1 MSAASMNSSA
11 SSSSNSNSTFK
22 NSASGEGSNANG
34 GGSNSSSGCGNTASS
49 PANIVVL
56 EGGPAAIQQHHQP
69 HHLTNH
75 HHLMDSSDVVTAAA
89 GLQQLSNAANAIK
102 LRECAVQYSNLIS
115 YGSNITSSNNSSS
128 SSSNNSFSNN
138 GNILTSS
145 SSSISSTSNSSSSH
159 NAPTS
164 NSMNMLSQQTNVS
177 DAAASGVP
185 LVTAAAPTGGS
196 LVQML
201 GSATIVS
208 KAHPHHQQPAQHAF
222 PQQQTFNYIDAAG
235 KNFNVLTSTGA
246 KLGPSAKLIGVPFS
260 KMKSI
265 ATTTSNQTQPQVQLQ
280 QQQHPQHIVVS
291 ATVSG
296 GGGGSS
302 MSTAPKAPGTMV
314 HKLTVPRNIQL
325 LTRIPSSNSNSNATG
340 AGSTTSTVTTLSNGG
355 RILQTQTQYNTLQ
368 DTGGGGAG
376 PGIGGTTTA
385 TFDLKSIVPAA
396 HSVKPVPVTSK
407 NKVSQNASLKLMQQN
422 AKPLSTATVTLQGK
436 GGQQLPMSQQITG
449 GTAMVNLSLKAVRS
463 GVGIGTASGKSGG
476 GTITLPT
483 SNASTFYMKGGNVV
497 VSNGNGTVSLQQPLI
512 SSPHYTTTPP
522 SVQTTVSFQHPS
534 SNTIQQHHHPATMMV
549 PTSASPQQPSMGGG
563 NVMVATNT
571 TSSGTVK
578 FSASALHGLAK
589 LSTPAATGNG
599 AASNLLKTTKNQL
612 IQIHP
617 HHQQPQVSASS
628 PAALSPSP
636 HFRTQSPGLT
646 VGGGNTVGSAPLMIS
661 TSGSTGNAGAQ
672 IVLQQHG
679 TPMMLVSSAAGSSPT
694 TSSTATIVGKLGTA
708 SSRYPNVSSASFYT
722 VSTSAYGGGVT
733 TMTTTSATSTTTH
746 GHKGLSNLYTA
757 AACVGAYD
765 QQQQQ
770 QQQLTQQ
777 QHDMVTKI
785 VTKSTTTTGPTPKVT
800 PKAASGANRTRHNS
814 VSQYQQNQLQQ
825 QNQQQLQHHLASSNP
840 VSSASAIKTSY
851 VAVEHQQQHGST
863 ATDQQQAVALTNHV
877 GSPAYNQQQTSHTRY
892 LYTSSPS
899 KPSQQQQQQQQQQSS
914 DTIGNDT
921 GYYNGQS
928 DETFMA
934 RILQSLSKKSAESG
948 LHGNAQYTANVPSV
962 QNRHNQQQHQQP
974 AYEVQSSAVTGRRM
988 SISNEGTIVLEPSQS
1003 IPTAPDPAVTA
1014 EYRDDEDLHSVEVRP
1029 APIDPS
1035 SGRLAV
1041 LQAIILD
1048 HTYCIPNSWG
1058 VAEQGLLCGSVA
1070 LQHQQQPS
1078 MNPPAAP
1085 SPMPPMN
1092 ALIPIGSGHI
1102 GVASPV
1108 ATGLPVAQLAKGSSS
1123 LSGSNSM
1130 YEYLY
1135 QAKGGLSTSRPT
1147 DDDDTQSIISNG
1159 SRSGAGL
1166 DNDLG
1171 EETDTAPECEGEDD
1185 SVTRCICD
1193 LTHDDGYMICCDKC
1207 SAWQHVDCMGID
1219 RSNIP
1224 DEYNCELCQPRP
1236 VDKVR
1241 ARQLQLHKRKEQ
1253 SLFLANNN
1261 VVSGTTSSST
1271 TGTTGTLA
1279 ASGADVQQMLLPPSV
1294 SLTGGK
1300 GSGHHASYHAQY
1312 NDLHTSKGAGGANS
1326 NSVYNQHGA
1335 SHHQHFNSA
1344 APGGGSGV
1352 KSAKKSRSSGAGSR
1366 KKSDSISSNSS
1377 SCSSSTMMPFGSS
1390 NNSLAIPASLGGS
1403 LMNAPPAPG
1412 GAAFP
1417 PSSSHHSHTNDRM
1430 MLVSGSGTIGGDA
1443 SGTASGDMP
1452 STMLLAAAAAAADRM
1467 GTIGSS
1473 LNCDSMNNAGG
1484 TLVGPGG
1491 IISGS
1496 GNAVSGGI
1504 TKKLSKKA
1512 EAALNRSNNTTSGK
1526 RNKEGLRNNTLGTG
1540 AKPSKKKSKS
1550 AEQSTEKLTN
1560 MIRTWID
1567 SYEWASTNHY
1577 SPELRARLQ
1586 AFAKQQ
1592 HSQNPLLNDNRLL
1605 VIPGSGALPPRCT
1618 TVPHAGGKILIGTSD
1633 IEPRT
1638 PIIEVRGKYMLT
1650 SQHKQ
1655 LQSLFNMAANG
1666 KLSQNKNA
1674 GPFLFLYQLPMT
1686 SAGGSGMELCVD
1698 TRTYGNDARFVR
1710 RSCRPNAELQHS
1722 VEKGVVHLYLVAT
1735 TNIKSNTEITIR
1747 HDEQLIRRM
1756 GGVVILTHTTVTNV
1770 CACGLIKDC
1779 AYSAQLSE
1787 PTPSQGA
1794 MIGIGS
1800 ANNGLPLSNSA
1811 GAAVAPTTPTK
1822 TSSSTR
1828 LGAQALKRS
1837 VSEIGTIGTGG
1848 GASTEPPVRKS
1859 GTKKSRNNSTSR
1871 GSSSSLS
1878 CFGGSVEN
1886 AASAAIGRSRTTSGS
1901 GGEHGE
1907 AAFPGAL
1914 SPMMMP
1920 EGLMPSQSQLSTIPP
1935 PLIPPAHLQQLLQ
1948 QQQQQQQHH
1957 QQDLQG
1963 AALGSGLSGASASH
1977 LGNGPY
1983 LFGVAGTAG
1992 GPPIMASPQHPAAG
2006 ISGSSPYHCYDM
2018 KSPLRSP
2025 QPHSTSLTSTTTATA
2040 PIVLPAGVPQ
2050 PLTLPYHP
2058 LHQQAIAAA
2067 AAANSP
2073 ASSPINKQSSP
2084 GAGEVAVPGPPDA
2097 AAAALLAMAASGGP
2111 RMNLTESLTTV
2122 GTVTAGG
2129 STTSNTE
2136 HGSRLELIQ
2145 QQQQLHQQ
2153 QILEDV
2159 LKIQIKPSP
2168 PTSPIK
2174 QPPSRRVSLLLSPTK
2189 PPVVAPVALAA
2200 ASVSETITERKMTTN
2215 DTEAAVGMVVPEV
2228 KQELPDTKE
2237 EKSKEEMDEDDKFE
2251 LLQCKEQMMKF
2262 DSPLS
2267 EHKPL
2272 VEPGSFDVKP
2282 EEDAE
2287 QKQSSTV
2294 TKDGNNEI
2302 VKRELSSP
2310 VMGHERKPSAVDQL
2324 SSASSRSGAG
2334 SSVPSSPL
2342 KRLQS
2347 SQQHNSHSSV
2357 HGPSSSSSSSGSGHF
2372 HQQPNHHPKSNRKTS
2387 GSGDGGSGGS
2397 GVRTEKK
2404 ATSEKPSR
2412 KLTRE
2417 ERKMEAIV
2425 KAFAKMEQS
2434 QQRKQEL
2441 KEQRKSGGD
2450 GSCSGTGGFGGISGG
2465 SGKRRSISTSNTTS
2479 SALMSG
2485 NVSDE
2490 GTLDS
2495 SSYGDIGSGEGGG
2508 ASFEGRIV
2516 SPGAVTSGSAPFLN
2530 SSGGSASSSGSSSAG
2545 GSKRKRSSVL
2555 GGSKSSSSSSSAR
2568 SKKKKSKAVS
2578 QHFASSTQ
2586 QRRKKLAAAAARSKS
2601 KSKTTDQ
2608 QEPKQ
2613 QQQSSQLPN
2622 ERVRTLADD
2631 QHSMRD
2637 QYDKAAE
2644 LLLTFSQSASNEAVV
2659 GTTTHHHHLPVTMS
2673 DSGSGVGTSAGS
2685 ANDGGN
2691 LPLLSSACMLIEA
2704 AVGPLDHLSGSQ
2716 APAIGSP
2723 SSDSVGSS
2731 QLASHVLQQQE
2742 QRSVQS
2748 PGAEPHYNLQPSHQS
2763 DFKCPAKAKTKK
2775 SMSREWLSSAAAA
2788 ASSSSVTESDGSIYS
2803 SPTVVIGGDDKQPG
2817 NPSEGGSETLV
2828 EATTNSGGN
2837 ILIAAKKVE
2846 EFILQNSLVPSQ
2858 DLGKWAT
2865 PTSTM
2870 SPAVSNE
2877 MSGSGNSGG
2886 SGGAGSF
2893 VTSTSSSSSSSNTAG
2908 PTESA
2913 AVKKRWLRQAISEE
2927 TDEHPTGGSGQHSS
2941 SSSSSSPPPPN
2952 GFATP
2957 LKKRRV
2963 VRETPA
2969 PIAVVSDQQQSQT
2982 PFVSS
2987 NYPDGSS
2994 GGPDA
2999 SSNSTT
3005 ENRYWPDH
3013 PRSSTA
3019 AATTVEKQAMD
3030 LSRAAMPT
3038 GPVKMLT
3045 PLHFA
3050 DPGPLLPLPR
3060 ASPTTPVQP
3069 AAAAASGTPPPS
3081 LPTVHQHHHHSLLQ
3095 QIQHHHRSHPQHH
3108 LSHPHTIPLEMVTG
3122 QLQYETAATGA
3133 MPTSS
3138 DVTQSVTVAAGT
3150 PPMVVMVPE
3159 VVNSQLATAERIEEA
3174 SELYLP
3180 ASAQYTQQEETVST
3194 ATAEVEVPAEPSVT
3208 AEEGTK
3214 ETASSSDVP
3223 DAAFVAA
3230 PVTPR
3235 SKGSQKYIAMDMVDV
3250 ETAKEDQ
3257 QPVLK
3262 MPSQEN
3268 IKLTE
3273 QEVPTG
3279 VVEEMNED
3287 AIVVEQQMEQVE
3299 ITTETVH
3306 DHEELKA
3313 TEEDEKLPEKN
3324 LAAVLLP
3331 PSSSPV
3337 AETGEKTVVEEE
3349 IIDKT
3354 EASEDTLL
3362 VEEII
3367 DDLPPRD
3374 TSSPLLA
3381 EEVEV
3386 EIQSETIELPKKDE
3400 KDMVYQGEDDEHEH
3414 ELQSLT
3420 DDEQKELKYCESEEE
3435 AAAAARRGS
3444 LSVADALNTSI
3455 SASLSST
3462 FDEIVETIVEEQLA
3476 AIDQGRPIGQPNL
3489 DNISSSEEED
3499 EDDDTDS
3506 ALLGGAKDSKKDEQG
3521 GVSIEQE
3528 MMQMMSEETATT
3540 TGAAG
3545 GNRSSTTMKTNAANA
3560 VVAASG
3566 RRIGGPDN
3574 RTLITPSARVTANG
3588 KDVEDGKDHPSATKP
3603 ASSSSDRIGEKS
3615 EQNELEDLQK
3625 VIASFHTENIMN
3637 LISRNRSKSKKKG
3650 ASLTP
3655 PDNSSVVGHHPPP
3668 KKQLKL
3674 NFDLNCLKEQN
3685 QGTEAPSS
3693 ATAAIAAISTTIP
3706 KDAPAAP
3713 SSVTVVSQIPT
3724 VLQATLPPSSVSVLA
3739 SSTTLSPAV
3748 AGAIGTGLLG
3758 APIPSITTFGSEPIR
3773 SFSTL
3778 RSDPITPTVGVGGH
3792 LSTLGAYHLPHHTQ
3806 PSPVAAAPLRNSV
3819 SSMFNDY
3826 PSSSS
3831 VVGIIGSSSSS
3842 GVTSSGTAGVGG
3854 IYQYRS
3860 EVSNLLERTMLAH
3873 RTAAAATVSVDR
3885 PTSFSTLGSLSVSPS
3900 TLGKPTLLSGITDPM
3915 TPTAGVTTVPIAG
3928 AIASVGGVGSGAS
3941 ASTAATTA
3949 IGHYPKI
3956 FTKTASSDPRLNPAL
3971 LAAGSS
3977 TESAP
3982 GAPGTSAAAAAT
3994 PKRKLSLTEYRKRK
4008 LQTSTST
4015 DGSPTSSSSV
4025 SGSALSTATSPPSAS
4040 AITMSSIVSS
4050 RLLGTAITNR
4060 PGREEP
4066 TIGGSSTTV
4075 AASMTATGGGGGNGS
4090 SAVSS
4095 TISSNDVSSSISR
4108 ELELELELQDD
4119 TDKPSGDSNSKATL
4133 SSRRNSVINN
4143 TIVTNTTAP
4152 GLSNGTAAVSAGA
4165 GIGVSS
4171 MVGKDGRKVTG
4182 GGGGSSSS
4190 SGATS
4195 PEQNNLHHH
4204 NLHHYNHKHH
4214 HHHHHNHYEA
4224 LASAEEITTTFSATP
4239 TLAELRSEGGM
4250 SAERLKSLKYFP

>member
-1 MSAASMNSSA
+1 MSAASMNSSG
-11 SSSSNSNSTFK
+11 SNSSSTFK
-22 NSASGEGSNANG
+22 NSAPGESSPANG
-34 GGSNSSSGCGNTASS
+34 AGSNSSSGGGNTTSS
-49 PANIVVL
+49 PANVVVL
-56 EGGPAAIQQHHQP
+56 EGGSAAIQQHHQP

-75 HHLMDSSDVVTAAA
+75 HHMMDSSDV
-89 GLQQLSNAANAIK
+89 
-102 LRECAVQYSNLIS
+102 
-115 YGSNITSSNNSSS
+115 
-128 SSSNNSFSNN
+128 
-138 GNILTSS
+138 
-145 SSSISSTSNSSSSH
+145 
-159 NAPTS
+159 
-164 NSMNMLSQQTNVS
+164 
-177 DAAASGVP
+177 
-185 LVTAAAPTGGS
+185 
-196 LVQML
+196 
-201 GSATIVS
+201 
-208 KAHPHHQQPAQHAF
+208 HAF

-260 KMKSI
+260 KVKSI
-265 ATTTSNQTQPQVQLQ
+265 TTTTTNQAQSQLQHQQ

-291 ATVSG
+291 ATVG
-296 GGGGSS
+296 GSVGGNSNSSS

-325 LTRIPSSNSNSNATG
+325 LTRIPASSSNAGG
-340 AGSTTSTVTTLSNGG
+340 AGSTTSTVTTLSNGS
-355 RILQTQTQYNTLQ
+355 RILQTQTQYNALQ
-368 DTGGGGAG
+368 DTGGGAVV
-376 PGIGGTTTA
+376 GGTTTTMT
-385 TFDLKSIVPAA
+385 TFDLKNIVPAA
-396 HSVKPVPVTSK
+396 HSVKPVSVASK
-407 NKVSQNASLKLMQQN
+407 SKVSQTASLKLMQQN
-422 AKPLSTATVTLQGK
+422 AKPISAATVTLQGK
-436 GGQQLPMSQQITG
+436 GGQSLPMAQQIAG
-449 GTAMVNLSLKAVRS
+449 GTAMVNLNLKAVRS
-463 GVGIGTASGKSGG
+463 GVGIGAASGKTGG
-476 GTITLPT
+476 ITLPT

-534 SNTIQQHHHPATMMV
+534 SNTIQQQQHHHHPAAMMV
-549 PTSASPQQPSMGGG
+549 ATSASSQPSSVGGG
-563 NVMVATNT
+563 NVMVATTT
-571 TSSGTVK
+571 TSAGTVK

-589 LSTPAATGNG
+589 LSTPAGTGNG

-617 HHQQPQVSASS
+617 HPQQPQVSGSA
-628 PAALSPSP
+628 PAAVSSPSP
-636 HFRTQSPGLT
+636 HFRTQSPGLQT
-646 VGGGNTVGSAPLMIS
+646 VGSGNTVGTAPLMIS
-661 TSGSTGNAGAQ
+661 TSGSTGSGGGAQ

-679 TPMMLVSSAAGSSPT
+679 SPMVHVSSVAGSSPT
-694 TSSTATIVGKLGTA
+694 TTSTASIVGKLAATGARYPPA
-708 SSRYPNVSSASFYT
+708 SSGNFYA
-722 VSTSAYGGGVT
+722 VSTSAYGGSVT
-733 TMTTTSATSTTTH
+733 TMITTSATSTVTH

-757 AACVGAYD
+757 AASVGGYD

-770 QQQLTQQ
+770 QQHQHQHQQ
-777 QHDMVTKI
+777 QQQQQSDVVTKI
-785 VTKSTTTTGPTPKVT
+785 MAKSATTSGPTPKVT
-800 PKAASGANRTRHNS
+800 PKAGAGGNRTRHNS
-814 VSQYQQNQLQQ
+814 ISQYHQNQLQQ
-825 QNQQQLQHHLASSNP
+825 QNQQQQHHLVSSNA
-840 VSSASAIKTSY
+840 VSSASTIKAAYAAT
-851 VAVEHQQQHGST
+851 EHGST
-863 ATDQQQAVALTNHV
+863 ATDQQQQAAAMPNHV
-877 GSPAYNQQQTSHTRY
+877 ASSAYNQQQSGHSRY
-892 LYTSSPS
+892 LYSSSPT
-899 KPSQQQQQQQQQQSS
+899 KPSQQQQQQQQQSS
-914 DTIGNDT
+914 DAIGNDT
-921 GYYNGQS
+921 SYYNGQS

-948 LHGNAQYTANVPSV
+948 LHGNAQYTVNVPSV
-962 QNRHNQQQHQQP
+962 HNRHNQQQQQQQQQQP
-974 AYEVQSSAVTGRRM
+974 TYEVQSCAATGR
-988 SISNEGTIVLEPSQS
+988 SISNEGSIVLEPSQS
-1003 IPTAPDPAVTA
+1003 IPGGPDAAATA
-1014 EYRDDEDLHSVEVRP
+1014 EYRDDEELHSVEVRP

-1035 SGRLAV
+1035 TGRMAV
-1041 LQAIILD
+1041 LQMILLD
-1048 HTYCIPNSWG
+1048 HTYCSPNSWG
-1058 VAEQGLLCGSVA
+1058 STEQGASQQS
-1070 LQHQQQPS
+1070 QHQQQQS

-1092 ALIPIGSGHI
+1092 ALIPIGSSHI
-1102 GVASPV
+1102 GVGSPV
-1108 ATGLPVAQLAKGSSS
+1108 AAGLPVAQLAKGSAT
-1123 LSGSNSM
+1123 LAGGNSM

-1135 QAKGGLSTSRPT
+1135 QAKGGLTTNRPT

-1261 VVSGTTSSST
+1261 VVSGSTSSST
-1271 TGTTGTLA
+1271 AATLP
-1279 ASGADVQQMLLPPSV
+1279 ASGENGSLAQQMLLPPSA
-1294 SLTGGK
+1294 GGK
-1300 GSGHHASYHAQY
+1300 GSGHHASYPSQY
-1312 NDLHTSKGAGGANS
+1312 NDFQPSKGAGGANS
-1326 NSVYNQHGA
+1326 NSGYNQHGT
-1335 SHHQHFNSA
+1335 SHFNSA
-1344 APGGGSGV
+1344 TSGGGA
-1352 KSAKKSRSSGAGSR
+1352 KSAKKSRSSGGGSR

-1377 SCSSSTMMPFGSS
+1377 SCSSSTVMPFGSS
-1390 NNSLAIPASLGGS
+1390 NNLTVPASLAGGS
-1403 LMNAPPAPG
+1403 LMNAPSAPA
-1412 GAAFP
+1412 GAVFT
-1417 PSSSHHSHTNDRM
+1417 PSSAHHSHPADRM
-1430 MLVSGSGTIGGDA
+1430 MLVGGSGTIGGDVQGA
-1443 SGTASGDMP
+1443 ASGDIA
-1452 STMLLAAAAAAADRM
+1452 STMLLAAAAAAAGRLGPAPM
-1467 GTIGSS
+1467 GTS
-1473 LNCDSMNNAGG
+1473 LNCDTMNNAGG
-1484 TLVGPGG
+1484 TLVGSGG
-1491 IISGS
+1491 IIGGS
-1496 GNAVSGGI
+1496 GTASGGI

-1512 EAALNRSNNTTSGK
+1512 EAALNRHNNSNTTAGGK
-1526 RNKEGLRNNTLGTG
+1526 RSKEGLRNNALGAG

-1592 HSQNPLLNDNRLL
+1592 HSQNPLLNDSRLL

-1787 PTPSQGA
+1787 PTPPQGVVT
-1794 MIGIGS
+1794 GSGS
-1800 ANNGLPLSNSA
+1800 ANNGLPASSSPV
-1811 GAAVAPTTPTK
+1811 GAVPPTTPTK

-1837 VSEIGTIGTGG
+1837 VSEIGTMGTGL
-1848 GASTEPPVRKS
+1848 GAGSTEPPARKS
-1859 GTKKSRNNSTSR
+1859 GTKKTRNNSTSR

-1878 CFGGSVEN
+1878 GFGGAVEGA
-1886 AASAAIGRSRTTSGS
+1886 AASVAVGRSRTTSGS
-1901 GGEHGE
+1901 GGEPGE
-1907 AAFPGAL
+1907 VPFPGAL

-1948 QQQQQQQHH
+1948 QQQQQQQ
-1957 QQDLQG
+1957 DLQG
-1963 AALGSGLSGASASH
+1963 ASLSGGLSGASASH

-1983 LFGVAGTAG
+1983 LFGVAGSGPG
-1992 GPPIMASPQHPAAG
+1992 GPPIIASPQHPATSL
-2006 ISGSSPYHCYDM
+2006 SGSSPYHCYDM

-2025 QPHSTSLTSTTTATA
+2025 QHHTTSSGSLTSTTSATT

-2073 ASSPINKQSSP
+2073 ASSPVNKQSSP
-2084 GAGEVAVPGPPDA
+2084 GAADASVPEPPDA

-2111 RMNLTESLTTV
+2111 RLNLTETLA
-2122 GTVTAGG
+2122 TAGTATAG
-2129 STTSNTE
+2129 ASTSSSSTE

-2168 PTSPIK
+2168 PTSPMK
-2174 QPPSRRVSLLLSPTK
+2174 QPPSRRSSSVSLLLSPTK
-2189 PPVVAPVALAA
+2189 PIPVVAPVAPAA
-2200 ASVSETITERKMTTN
+2200 LTPTVTAAPASESITERKVTMS
-2215 DTEAAVGMVVPEV
+2215 DTEAAMAMVVPAV
-2228 KQELPDTKE
+2228 KQELPDTKDE
-2237 EKSKEEMDEDDKFE
+2237 QSKEEMDEDDKFE

-2272 VEPGSFDVKP
+2272 VEAGPFDVKQ

-2287 QKQSSTV
+2287 QKPPST
-2294 TKDGNNEI
+2294 TRDGTSES

-2310 VMGHERKPSAVDQL
+2310 EMGHDRKPSVAEQL
-2324 SSASSRSGAG
+2324 SSVIGRSGS

-2347 SQQHNSHSSV
+2347 SQQHNNHSSV
-2357 HGPSSSSSSSGSGHF
+2357 HGPSSSSSSGSGHF
-2372 HQQPNHHPKSNRKTS
+2372 HHQPNHHSKSSRKTS
-2387 GSGDGGSGGS
+2387 GSGDGSGG

-2450 GSCSGTGGFGGISGG
+2450 GSCSGSGAVAVG
-2465 SGKRRSISTSNTTS
+2465 SSGGKRRSISTSNTTS
-2479 SALMSG
+2479 NALMSG

-2508 ASFEGRIV
+2508 SFEGRIV
-2516 SPGAVTSGSAPFLN
+2516 SPSAATSGSAAFLN

-2545 GSKRKRSSVL
+2545 GGSKRKRSSVL
-2555 GGSKSSSSSSSAR
+2555 GSKSSSSSSSAR

-2578 QHFASSTQ
+2578 QHFGSSTQ

-2601 KSKTTDQ
+2601 KSKSTDQ
-2608 QEPKQ
+2608 HQESKQ
-2613 QQQSSQLPN
+2613 QQQQQQPPLPSD
-2622 ERVRTLADD
+2622 RARMLADD
-2631 QHSMRD
+2631 QLSMRD

-2659 GTTTHHHHLPVTMS
+2659 GTATHHHHHHLPVTVQ
-2673 DSGSGVGTSAGS
+2673 DSGAVGGGGV
-2685 ANDGGN
+2685 NDGGN

-2716 APAIGSP
+2716 TPVSGSSP
-2723 SSDSVGSS
+2723 SHSAGAS
-2731 QLASHVLQQQE
+2731 QLATQVLQQQE
-2742 QRSVQS
+2742 QRSIQS
-2748 PGAEPHYNLQPSHQS
+2748 PGPEAHYHLQPAPPAPHQAQQS

-2788 ASSSSVTESDGSIYS
+2788 ASSATDLDGSSYP
-2803 SPTVVIGGDDKQPG
+2803 SPSIVIGGDDKQSG
-2817 NPSEGGSETLV
+2817 NTTEGSSETLV
-2828 EATTNSGGN
+2828 EV
-2837 ILIAAKKVE
+2837 AAKKVE
-2846 EFILQNSLVPSQ
+2846 EFILQNSSVPSQ

-2865 PTSTM
+2865 PTTTM
-2870 SPAVSNE
+2870 SPAASNNE
-2877 MSGSGNSGG
+2877 LSGSSSTGG
-2886 SGGAGSF
+2886 TGGTGGGFA
-2893 VTSTSSSSSSSNTAG
+2893 TSTSLSISTAG

-2927 TDEHPTGGSGQHSS
+2927 TDEHPTGGSGLHSS

-2963 VRETPA
+2963 VRENPA
-2969 PIAVVSDQQQSQT
+2969 PIAVVADQQQQQQT

-2987 NYPDGSS
+2987 SYPDGSS
-2994 GGPDA
+2994 SSGGPEA
-2999 SSNSTT
+2999 SSNGT

-3013 PRSSTA
+3013 QRSSTA
-3019 AATTVEKQAMD
+3019 STTTTVEKQAMD

-3050 DPGPLLPLPR
+3050 DPGPLLPLAR
-3060 ASPTTPVQP
+3060 ASPTTQVQP
-3069 AAAAASGTPPPS
+3069 AAAVAVAAASGTPPP
-3081 LPTVHQHHHHSLLQ
+3081 PPVHHHHHHPIMQ
-3095 QIQHHHRSHPQHH
+3095 QIQHHHHHHLSHPQHH
-3108 LSHPHTIPLEMVTG
+3108 LSHAHTIPLEMVTG
-3122 QLQYETAATGA
+3122 QLPYDAAADTGA
-3133 MPTSS
+3133 MLASS
-3138 DVTQSVTVAAGT
+3138 DAPQPVVVEATPGS
-3150 PPMVVMVPE
+3150 PPMVVVVPD
-3159 VVNSQLATAERIEEA
+3159 VVTRQLASAERMEETP
-3174 SELYLP
+3174 ELYL
-3180 ASAQYTQQEETVST
+3180 AATEQYVQQETVST
-3194 ATAEVEVPAEPSVT
+3194 AIEVEEVPAEPAVTT
-3208 AEEGTK
+3208 AEDTEEAAAPST
-3214 ETASSSDVP
+3214 DVP
-3223 DAAFVAA
+3223 DAAVVAT

-3235 SKGSQKYIAMDMVDV
+3235 SKGSQKYMANYVVAV
-3250 ETAKEDQ
+3250 EEAKEVEQ
-3257 QPVLK
+3257 QQIARVESEENQELT
-3262 MPSQEN
+3262 SQEVS
-3268 IKLTE
+3268 TRE
-3273 QEVPTG
+3273 
-3279 VVEEMNED
+3279 VEEITEET
-3287 AIVVEQQMEQVE
+3287 IVVEQAAGPGEQVE
-3299 ITTETVH
+3299 ISTELAH
-3306 DHEELKA
+3306 DHEALKPTEAEHEQQKKEVAAELPSPSSVAA
-3313 TEEDEKLPEKN
+3313 TEEKT
-3324 LAAVLLP
+3324 
-3331 PSSSPV
+3331 V
-3337 AETGEKTVVEEE
+3337 AEEEV
-3349 IIDKT
+3349 IDKT
-3354 EASEDTLL
+3354 ETIEETLL

-3367 DDLPPRD
+3367 EDIPPRHS
-3374 TSSPLLA
+3374 SSPLP

-3386 EIQSETIELPKKDE
+3386 QSEAIESPKKEEQVKKGE
-3400 KDMVYQGEDDEHEH
+3400 KDVIYREEEDDDHGHEQ
-3414 ELQSLT
+3414 QSLT
-3420 DDEQKELKYCESEEE
+3420 DDEQKELKYCEAEEE
-3435 AAAAARRGS
+3435 ARRGS
-3444 LSVADALNTSI
+3444 LSVSDNLNTSI

-3476 AIDQGRPIGQPNL
+3476 AIDQGRSIGQPNL
-3489 DNISSSEEED
+3489 DNISSSEEEE
-3499 EDDDTDS
+3499 EDDDTDM
-3506 ALLGGAKDSKKDEQG
+3506 ALLGGTKSSKKGEGEVLGDA
-3521 GVSIEQE
+3521 SIEQE
-3528 MMQMMSEETATT
+3528 MMQMMSEESSTATAT
-3540 TGAAG
+3540 ATIG
-3545 GNRSSTTMKTNAANA
+3545 GNRSLAAMKVNA
-3560 VVAASG
+3560 VVVGRKADAPDGMLAPSVRATNGKVVEDVKDPPSAAVKAAS
-3566 RRIGGPDN
+3566 
-3574 RTLITPSARVTANG
+3574 LPS
-3588 KDVEDGKDHPSATKP
+3588 E
-3603 ASSSSDRIGEKS
+3603 RIGEKS

-3650 ASLTP
+3650 TSLTP
-3655 PDNSSVVGHHPPP
+3655 PDNGSVAGLHPPP

-3685 QGTEAPSS
+3685 QGAEVQS
-3693 ATAAIAAISTTIP
+3693 AASTTTAAASTTTP
-3706 KDAPAAP
+3706 KDAP

-3748 AGAIGTGLLG
+3748 AGAIGSAGLLG
-3758 APIPSITTFGSEPIR
+3758 APIPSITTFGAEPIR

-3778 RSDPITPTVGVGGH
+3778 RSDPITPPTVGAGGGGGGH

-3806 PSPVAAAPLRNSV
+3806 STTGAAPLRNSV

-3831 VVGIIGSSSSS
+3831 VGIIGSSSSS
-3842 GVTSSGTAGVGG
+3842 VSSSAATSAGVGG

-3873 RTAAAATVSVDR
+3873 RTATGASVDR
-3885 PTSFSTLGSLSVSPS
+3885 PASFSTLGSLSASS
-3900 TLGKPTLLSGITDPM
+3900 LTLGKPTLLAGMTDPM
-3915 TPTAGVTTVPIAG
+3915 AANAGVPTAAG
-3928 AIASVGGVGSGAS
+3928 TGGALASVGGGAGSAS
-3941 ASTAATTA
+3941 ASTAATATV

-3971 LAAGSS
+3971 LSAGSS

-3982 GAPGTSAAAAAT
+3982 GAPGASAAAAAT

-4015 DGSPTSSSSV
+4015 DSSPTSISSV
-4025 SGSALSTATSPPSAS
+4025 SGSAISTITTSPLSAS
-4040 AITMSSIVSS
+4040 SITMSSIVSS
-4050 RLLGTAITNR
+4050 RLLGTLLTNR
-4060 PGREEP
+4060 PGREQEP
-4066 TIGGSSTTV
+4066 TTLGGSTAV
-4075 AASMTATGGGGGNGS
+4075 GASKAVVGGGGAGGGS

-4108 ELELELELQDD
+4108 ELELELELQDEV
-4119 TDKPSGDSNSKATL
+4119 DKPSGDSNSTKAAL
-4133 SSRRNSVINN
+4133 SSRRNSVMNN
-4143 TIVTNTTAP
+4143 TITTAT
-4152 GLSNGTAAVSAGA
+4152 GLSNGTAVPASAGT
-4165 GIGVSS
+4165 GMGVSS
-4171 MVGKDGRKVTG
+4171 MVGKDGRKVAG

-4195 PEQNNLHHH
+4195 PEQNNQHHH
-4204 NLHHYNHKHH
+4204 NLHHYNHK
-4214 HHHHHNHYEA
+4214 HHHHNHYEA